1 MPTLWV
7 DLTTSFE
14 EQCRHPHGTMRVE
27 AGIVDAFLRNQS
39 NNTQFVVFFR
49 PLNKFKT
56 LTKAQVALVLSAP
69 LLADPNREY
78 LIRPRE
84 SRFRRAYKKC
94 LRGFRRLIHGKI
106 KQALALQ
113 GSHPPVMADTVKQL
127 PDADIQ
133 PGDVMLFSG
142 EHHRYGFRQ
151 LRDLR
156 RQGCRLAFVFFDLLR
171 VLEDDDPGWRDPDNF
186 DVPQSD
192 FMVREA
198 DLLMPISHFSAQ
210 ELNAHLQRRRLKGPI
225 IQVVRLAGVLKPGK
239 DKRVNGLT
247 PNGFI
252 LCVGDVVCRKNQL
265 LLAKVWKK
273 RLERRLTSL
282 KLVIVGR
289 LDPEARQVVEFVKA
303 DLPLSRY
310 VIFLANIDDEELVW
324 LYRNCRHTVFPSRL
338 EGFGLPVIESLSF
351 GKACISS
358 TAQAVLEAGQGF
370 TVALD
375 PDDDAAWIHAIASF
389 ENDDILRAQEERIA
403 QEYKPISW
411 SDTRADIESAVE
423 RMLNTH

>member
-142 EHHRYGFRQ
+142 EHHRYGFHQ

-156 RQGCRLAFVFFDLLR
+156 RQGTRLAFVFFDLLR

-210 ELNAHLQRRRLKGPI
+210 ELNVHLQRRRLKSPLVH
-225 IQVVRLAGVLKPGK
+225 VVRLAGVLQPEKE
-239 DKRVNGLT
+239 KRVNGLT
-247 PNGFI
+247 P
-252 LCVGDVVCRKNQL
+252 
-265 LLAKVWKK
+265 
-273 RLERRLTSL
+273 
-282 KLVIVGR
+282 
-289 LDPEARQVVEFVKA
+289 
-303 DLPLSRY
+303 
-310 VIFLANIDDEELVW
+310 
-324 LYRNCRHTVFPSRL
+324 
-338 EGFGLPVIESLSF
+338 
-351 GKACISS
+351 
-358 TAQAVLEAGQGF
+358 
-370 TVALD
+370 
-375 PDDDAAWIHAIASF
+375 
-389 ENDDILRAQEERIA
+389 
-403 QEYKPISW
+403 
-411 SDTRADIESAVE
+411 
-423 RMLNTH
+423 